1 MADTP
6 TETNELAEKAP
17 ESETKKSE
25 ATPARRTSTP
35 LVLGLLAVVVIGVL
49 LYALGTTYFA
59 GSSGSGATRSDGQAA
74 IGGPFQLTDHTG
86 RQVTEADFAGRFM
99 LITFGY
105 TFCPDICPTTLTDM
119 ADAVKELGT
128 DGDKIVPML
137 ITIDPARDTVEH
149 LKEYVGFFHPRTVGL
164 TGTADAIKAAAKAYK
179 VYFAKAKQEK
189 DADPNDYLMDHSAI
203 IYLMGP
209 DGRFRT
215 HFSHGTRGEV
225 MAKRIR
231 EFL

>member
-1 MADTP
+1 MAETP
-6 TETNELAEKAP
+6 PEKAEPAEKAP
-17 ESETKKSE
+17 GDTAKKP
-25 ATPARRTSTP
+25 ATMAARRTSGP
-35 LVLGLLAVVVIGVL
+35 LVVGLLAVVVIGVL

-59 GSSGSGATRSDGQAA
+59 GSNGGGTRSYGQAA
-74 IGGPFQLTDHTG
+74 IGGPFTLIDHTG
-86 RQVTEADFAGRFM
+86 KPVTEATFKGRFM

-105 TFCPDICPTTLTDM
+105 TFCPDVCPTTLTDM
-119 ADAVKELGT
+119 ADAINELGK
-128 DGDKIVPML
+128 DGDRVVPIL
-137 ITIDPARDTVEH
+137 ITVDPARDTAEN
-149 LKEYVGFFHPRTVGL
+149 LKEYVSFFHPRTVGL
-164 TGTADAIKAAAKAYK
+164 TGTAEAIKSAAKAYK
-179 VYFAKAKQEK
+179 VYYAKAKQEK
-189 DADPNDYLMDHSAI
+189 GADPNDYLMDHSAI